1 MRRPTVLLADDHLL
15 FVEGIV
21 RILKERFDVIG
32 TVTDG
37 GLLFEASSR
46 LCPDVIV
53 SDISMPT
60 LSGFEGL
67 QQLVAGQNTSRLI
80 FLTMHADAQ
89 LVVEAFHLGARGY
102 VLKQD
107 SGGELVHAIEVVLQG
122 QLYIPPAL
130 CDEVLALMSQGVT
143 RPEGEVGTGRRIKE
157 IAPTVVF
164 PPRRPTGRRLN

>member
-1 MRRPTVLLADDHLL
+1 MPRPTILLADDHLL
-15 FVEGIV
+15 FVEGIF
-21 RILKERFDVIG
+21 RILKDRFDVIG

-37 GLLFEASSR
+37 GSLFEASHR

-53 SDISMPT
+53 SDISMPA

-67 QQLVAGQNTSRLI
+67 QRLRAGQNDSKVI

-89 LVVEAFHLGARGY
+89 LVVEALRLGARGY

-107 SGGELVHAIEVVLQG
+107 SGGELVHAIEVVLRG

-130 CDEVLALMSQGVT
+130 FDEVLALMSQGGM
-143 RPEGEVGTGRRIKE
+143 PEAQVVGRRLKGH
-157 IAPTVVF
+157 
-164 PPRRPTGRRLN
+164 RPTGNWMN

>member
-1 MRRPTVLLADDHLL
+1 
-15 FVEGIV
+15 
-21 RILKERFDVIG
+21 VIG

-37 GLLFEASSR
+37 ASLFEATSR
-46 LCPDVIV
+46 LRPDVVV

-60 LSGFEGL
+60 LNGFDGL
-67 QQLVAGQNTSRLI
+67 RQLRAGQNDGRLI

-107 SGGELVHAIEVVLQG
+107 SGGELVHAIELVLQG

-130 CDEVLALMSQGVT
+130 CDEVMALMSQGVP
-143 RPEGEVGTGRRIKE
+143 RPEGVSGRRIKE
-157 IAPTVVF
+157 IAPAVVV
-164 PPRRPTGRRLN
+164 PPRRPTGWRLN

>member
-1 MRRPTVLLADDHLL
+1 MRRPTILLADDHLL

-37 GLLFEASSR
+37 GLLFDATSR
-46 LCPDVIV
+46 LCPDIIV

-67 QQLVAGQNTSRLI
+67 QQLMAGQSRSRLI

-107 SGGELVHAIEVVLQG
+107 SGGELVHAIEIVLQG

-130 CDEVLALMSQGVT
+130 CEDVLTLMSQGVT
-143 RPEGEVGTGRRIKE
+143 RSEGQPATGRHIKE

-164 PPRRPTGRRLN
+164 PLRRPTDRRLN